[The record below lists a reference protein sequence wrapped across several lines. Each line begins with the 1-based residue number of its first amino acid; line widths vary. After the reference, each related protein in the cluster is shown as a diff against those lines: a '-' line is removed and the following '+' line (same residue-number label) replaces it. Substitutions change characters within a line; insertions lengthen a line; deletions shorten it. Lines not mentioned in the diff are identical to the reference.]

1 MNGEYDVFMG
11 DQVVG
16 TAHVERQGLYY
27 RFFCRCRLSGDTIC
41 RVSVSCGGHQESL
54 GILVP
59 KDGQFETSTRVAA
72 KKLGQGTFRF
82 RVLPRH
88 SAMQEKFICV
98 YPEEPFA
105 YISRLKEA
113 YLQERRG
120 RLGIVI
126 PGSE

>member
-1 MNGEYDVFMG
+1 MDGEYDIFMG
-11 DQVVG
+11 EQVVG
-16 TAHVERQGLYY
+16 TARVERQGLYY
-27 RFFCRCRLSGDTIC
+27 CFQCRCKLSGETIC
-41 RVSVSCGGHQESL
+41 RVMVFSDGCQENL

-59 KDGQFETSTRVAA
+59 RNGQFETRARIAV

-82 RVLPRH
+82 QVLPRH

>member
-1 MNGEYDVFMG
+1 MVGEYDVYMG

-16 TAHVERQGLYY
+16 TAQVEQQGLYY
-27 RFFCRCRLSGDTIC
+27 CFRCRCNLSGDTIC
-41 RVSVSCGGHQESL
+41 RVCVSCGGCQESL

-59 KDGQFETSTRVAA
+59 QNGQFETWAKVAV

-98 YPEEPFA
+98 FPEEPFA

-113 YLQERRG
+113 YLQERQG

-126 PGSE
+126 PASE

>member
-1 MNGEYDVFMG
+1 MDGEYDIFMG

-16 TAHVERQGLYY
+16 TARVERQGLYY
-27 RFFCRCRLSGDTIC
+27 RFHCRCRLSGDTIC
-41 RVSVSCGGHQESL
+41 RVTVSCGGCQESL

-59 KDGQFETSTRVAA
+59 RSGQFETWAKVAV

-105 YISRLKEA
+105 YLSRLKEA

-120 RLGIVI
+120 QLGIVI
-126 PGSE
+126 PASE

>member
-1 MNGEYDVFMG
+1 MDGEYDIFMG

-16 TAHVERQGLYY
+16 TA
-27 RFFCRCRLSGDTIC
+27 
-41 RVSVSCGGHQESL
+41 RV
-54 GILVP
+54 
-59 KDGQFETSTRVAA
+59 
-72 KKLGQGTFRF
+72 TFRF

-105 YISRLKEA
+105 YLSRLKEA

-120 RLGIVI
+120 QLGIVI
-126 PGSE
+126 PASE